1 MADKSLIIIG
11 AGIAGLSAGC
21 YAQMNGYKSKIFEMH
36 DKPGGLCTSWKRKE
50 YTIDGCLH
58 WLVGSSPGNSF
69 YRIWQE
75 LGAVQGRRMIEHDE
89 FIHIEGEKGKVF
101 IVYTDVDKLEQHMKE
116 LAPQD
121 KKVIEKFTSAVRA
134 CAKVDLPID
143 KAPELYG
150 PLDGPEILSKMQPFF
165 ELMRNWVGISIQD
178 FAKEFTDPFLHKVFP
193 LTFNLPD
200 FPMMAVL
207 MTLAWMHQKSA
218 GFPEGG
224 SLEFS
229 RAIERRYLNLG
240 GEIRYRSPV
249 SKILV
254 ENGKS
259 VGIRLADGTEHR
271 GHIVISAA
279 DGHSTLFQMLDGKY
293 ISQKVQ
299 EYYEQLP
306 LFPPLIQ
313 VSLGVARS
321 FEELPR
327 LLLFHLKQPTIIAGK
342 KETLLGVEIYNFDAT
357 LAPPGKTVLDVKLFS
372 DYDYWKVLKQDP
384 ERYKAEKEEVAKQ
397 VINLLDQR
405 FPGLTRQIEMCDVA
419 TPMTWEHYTGNW
431 RASFEGWLI
440 TTKTFGMSMSKIL
453 PGLKNFYMCGQWV
466 EPGGGVPSA
475 ALSARNLI
483 QVICKD
489 DKKSFVSNITPAP
502 S

>member
-1 MADKSLIIIG
+1 MEKSIIIIG

-21 YAQMNGYKSKIFEMH
+21 YGQMNGYQTQIFELH

-58 WLVGSSPGNSF
+58 WLVGSAPGNSF

-75 LGAVQGRRMIEHDE
+75 LGAVQGRRMIDHEE
-89 FIHIEGEKGKVF
+89 FITVEGDEGKVF
-101 IVYTDVDKLEQHMKE
+101 VVYTDVDRLESHMKE

-121 KKVIEKFTSAVRA
+121 KKVIEKFTQAVRT
-134 CAKVDLPID
+134 CAGIDLPVD

-150 PLDGPEILSKMQPFF
+150 PLDGPKILSKMLPF
-165 ELMRNWVGISIQD
+165 LKIMQSWKGISIQD
-178 FAKEFTDPFLHKVFP
+178 FAQEFKDPFLQKVFP
-193 LTFNLPD
+193 LIFNLPD

-240 GEIRYRSPV
+240 GEIHYRSPV
-249 SKILV
+249 NKIRV
-254 ENGKS
+254 QNGKS
-259 VGIRLADGTEHR
+259 VGVRLADGTEHR
-271 GHIVISAA
+271 GDIVISAA
-279 DGHSTLFQMLDGKY
+279 DGHSTIFQMLDGKY
-293 ISQKVQ
+293 ISKKVQ
-299 EYYEQLP
+299 KYYEQLP

-313 VSLGVARS
+313 VTLGIARS
-321 FEELPR
+321 FQGQPR
-327 LLLFHLKQPTIIAGK
+327 LLLYYLKQPTVIAGK
-342 KETLLGVEIYNFDAT
+342 EEKLLGVEIYNFDAT

-372 DYDYWKVLKQDP
+372 DYEYWKRLKQNP
-384 ERYKAEKEEVAKQ
+384 KRYKAEKEKVANQ
-397 VINLLDQR
+397 VIDLLDQR
-405 FPGLTRQIEMCDVA
+405 FPGLAGQVEMCDVA
-419 TPMTWEHYTGNW
+419 TPMTWERYTGNW

-440 TTKTFGMSMSKIL
+440 TTKTFGMSMSKTL

-483 QVICKD
+483 QIICQR
-489 DKKSFVSNITPAP
+489 DKKSFVSNIP
-502 S
+502 SDQS

>member
-1 MADKSLIIIG
+1 MEKSIIIIG

-21 YAQMNGYKSKIFEMH
+21 YGQMNGYRTQIFELH

-69 YRIWQE
+69 YRIWKE
-75 LGAVQGRRMIEHDE
+75 LGAVQGRRMIDHDV
-89 FIHIEGEKGKVF
+89 FITIEGNESKVF
-101 IVYTDVDKLEQHMKE
+101 TVYTDVDRLESHMKE

-121 KKVIEKFTSAVRA
+121 KKIIEKFTNAVRA
-134 CAKVDLPID
+134 CAGIDLPVD

-150 PLDGPEILSKMQPFF
+150 PLDGPEILSKMLPF
-165 ELMRNWVGISIQD
+165 LKIMQSWKGISIQD
-178 FAKEFTDPFLHKVFP
+178 FAQEFTDPFLRQVFA

-240 GEIRYRSPV
+240 GEIHYRAPV

-254 ENGKS
+254 QNGKS
-259 VGIRLADGTEHR
+259 VGVRLADGTEH
-271 GHIVISAA
+271 GGDIVISAA
-279 DGHSTLFQMLDGKY
+279 DGHSTIFQMLDGKY
-293 ISQKVQ
+293 ISKKVQ
-299 EYYEQLP
+299 EYYEQFP

-313 VSLGVARS
+313 VTLGVARS
-321 FEELPR
+321 FQGEPR
-327 LLLFHLKQPTIIAGK
+327 LLLYHLKQPTIIAGK
-342 KETLLGVEIYNFDAT
+342 EEKLLGVEIYNFDAT
-357 LAPPGKTVLDVKLFS
+357 LAPPGKTVLDVKFFS
-372 DYDYWKVLKQDP
+372 DYEYWKSLKQNP
-384 ERYKAEKEEVAKQ
+384 KHYKAEKEKIAKQ

-405 FPGLTRQIEMCDVA
+405 FPGLAGQVEMCDVA
-419 TPMTWEHYTGNW
+419 TPMTWERYTGNW

-440 TTKTFGMSMSKIL
+440 TTKTFGMSMSKTL

-475 ALSARNLI
+475 ALSARNLV
-483 QVICKD
+483 QVICKRD
-489 DKKSFVSNITPAP
+489 RKSFVSNMP
-502 S
+502 SAQP

>member
-36 DKPGGLCTSWKRKE
+36 DKPGGLCTSWERKG

-58 WLVGSSPGNSF
+58 WLVGSSPGNGF
-69 YRIWQE
+69 HRIWQE
-75 LGAVQGRRMIEHDE
+75 LGALQGRRIIDHEE
-89 FIHIEGEKGKVF
+89 FIRIEGERDKAFV
-101 IVYTDVDKLEQHMKE
+101 VYTDVDKLEQHMKE

-121 KKVIEKFTSAVRA
+121 KKVIEKFINAVRA
-134 CAKVDLPID
+134 CTKVDLPVD

-150 PLDGPEILSKMQPFF
+150 PLDGPKILAQMLPFLEIMGTWK
-165 ELMRNWVGISIQD
+165 NISIQD
-178 FAKEFTDPFLHKVFP
+178 FAKEFSDPFLCQVFP
-193 LTFNLPD
+193 LAFNLPD

-240 GEIRYRSPV
+240 GEINYRSPV
-249 SKILV
+249 AKILIK
-254 ENGKS
+254 NGKS
-259 VGIRLADGTEHR
+259 RGVRLADGTEHWCDT
-271 GHIVISAA
+271 VISAA

-293 ISQKVQ
+293 IDKKVQ
-299 EYYEQLP
+299 EYYQQLP

-321 FEELPR
+321 FEGLPR
-327 LLLFHLKQPTIIAGK
+327 LLLYPLKQPSVIAN
-342 KETLLGVEIYNFDAT
+342 KEEELVGVEIYNFDAT

-372 DYDYWKVLKQDP
+372 DYEYWKSLKQEP
-384 ERYKAEKEEVAKQ
+384 KRYKAEKDKVASQ

-405 FPGLTRQIEMCDVA
+405 FSGLAGQVEMCDVA
-419 TPMTWEHYTGNW
+419 TPMTWERYTGNW
-431 RASFEGWLI
+431 QASFEGWLI
-440 TTKTFGMSMSKIL
+440 TTKTFGMSMSKTL

-483 QVICKD
+483 QVICKQD
-489 DKKSFVSNITPAP
+489 GKEFVTTVP
-502 S
+502 

>member
-1 MADKSLIIIG
+1 MDKSIIIIG

-21 YAQMNGYKSKIFEMH
+21 YAQMNGYRTQIFELH
-36 DKPGGLCTSWKRKE
+36 NKPGGLCTSWKRKD

-58 WLVGSSPGNSF
+58 WLVGSSPANGF
-69 YRIWQE
+69 HRIWRE
-75 LGAVQGRRMIEHDE
+75 LGALPGPRIIEHDV
-89 FIHIEGEKGKVF
+89 FISIEGEDGKVF
-101 IVYTDVDKLEQHMKE
+101 NVFTDVDRLEQHMKQ

-121 KKVIEKFTSAVRA
+121 KKVIEKFTNAIRD
-134 CAKVDLPID
+134 CARVDLPID

-150 PLDGPEILSKMQPFF
+150 PLDGPKALAQMLPF
-165 ELMRNWVGISIQD
+165 LKIMNTWKKISIQD
-178 FAKEFTDPFLHKVFP
+178 FAREFKDPFLRQVFP

-200 FPMMAVL
+200 FPILAAL

-240 GEIRYRSPV
+240 GKIHYRSPV
-249 SKILV
+249 NKILV
-254 ENGKS
+254 RSGEA
-259 VGIRLADGTEHR
+259 VGVRLANGAEHR
-271 GHIVISAA
+271 GDTVISAA
-279 DGHSTLFQMLDGKY
+279 DGHATIFQMLGGKY
-293 ISQKVQ
+293 IDKKIQ

-321 FEELPR
+321 FAGEPR
-327 LLLFHLKQPTIIAGK
+327 LLLYHLKQPVVIAGK
-342 KETLLGVEIYNFDAT
+342 EEKLMGVEIYNFDPT
-357 LAPPGKTVLDVKLFS
+357 LAPPGKTVLDVKLYA
-372 DYDYWKVLKQDP
+372 DYDYWKNLKQHP
-384 ERYKAEKEEVAKQ
+384 KHYKAEKEKIAGQ
-397 VINLLDQR
+397 VIDLLEQR
-405 FPGLTRQIEMCDVA
+405 FPGLSGQVEMCDVA
-419 TPMTWEHYTGNW
+419 TPTTWERYTGNW
-431 RASFEGWLI
+431 RASFEGWLV
-440 TTKTFGMSMSKIL
+440 TTRTFGMSMSKTL

-483 QVICKD
+483 QVICKR
-489 DKKSFVSNITPAP
+489 DKKSFVADIPVLK
-502 S
+502 